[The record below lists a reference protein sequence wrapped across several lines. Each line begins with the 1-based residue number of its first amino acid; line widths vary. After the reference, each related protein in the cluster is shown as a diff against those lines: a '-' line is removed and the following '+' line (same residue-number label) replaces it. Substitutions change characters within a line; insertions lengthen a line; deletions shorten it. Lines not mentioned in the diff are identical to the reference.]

1 MTVSVFVQTNAKKKM
16 KFTYKIRLFLRIRTC
31 NTLGAFPLIFY
42 GKKLRRIVHDG
53 CNTHDV
59 CIFCTN
65 FYKAFDSNEFHVKF
79 RKEIFVYFMI

>member
-42 GKKLRRIVHDG
+42 GKKLRGDG

-65 FYKAFDSNEFHVKF
+65 FYIEFDSNEFHVKF